1 MYLMTRPTLL
11 GQSQSLEAEAR
22 RGAVLLGLPKRYR
35 RIQVGLDL
43 GPGLQIVENEVL
55 CYLRHDIDYK
65 IAPSNHTMT
74 HFNTFSSDFRPAR
87 PRKNPSQ
94 PAFCNKPPASPEFP
108 KRQTLTGALDSGGS
122 GGGMARQKS
131 ASPQL
136 PLRSSS
142 SV

>member
-55 CYLRHDIDYK
+55 CYLRHDIDDK
-65 IAPSNHTMT
+65 IAPSNQMMT
-74 HFNTFSSDFRPAR
+74 HFNTFSSGP
-87 PRKNPSQ
+87 
-94 PAFCNKPPASPEFP
+94 
-108 KRQTLTGALDSGGS
+108 T
-122 GGGMARQKS
+122 QKES
-131 ASPQL
+131 EPTRILQ
-136 PLRSSS
+136 
-142 SV
+142 